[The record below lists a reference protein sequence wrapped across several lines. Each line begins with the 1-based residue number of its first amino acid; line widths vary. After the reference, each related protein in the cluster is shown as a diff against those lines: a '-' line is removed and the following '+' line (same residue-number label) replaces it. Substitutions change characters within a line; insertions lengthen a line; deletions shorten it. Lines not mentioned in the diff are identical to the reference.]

1 MSEISQTHSQKDRL
15 IEGLKR
21 PGHAEDV
28 ELMADFTA
36 WYCKAKHKNRTKMPV
51 DLVTYELNNTPVKK
65 RALLCTECAEFVQ
78 YSEKRTAFCKQ
89 DPKPFC
95 ANCSIKCY
103 MSKMQDYSRQVMR
116 YSGPRSLFSRHAIAA
131 LRHILKQNER

>member
-1 MSEISQTHSQKDRL
+1 MSEISQPYNEKDRL

-21 PGHAEDV
+21 PGHANDV
-28 ELMADFTA
+28 ELLADFTA
-36 WYCKAKHKNRTKMPV
+36 WYCKAKHGKRPKASV
-51 DLVTYELNNTPVKK
+51 DLVAYELNDTPLKK

-95 ANCSIKCY
+95 AHCPIKCY
-103 MSKMQDYSRQVMR
+103 APAMQEYSRKVMR
-116 YSGPRSLFSRHAIAA
+116 YSGPRSIFSHHACAAIKHLFE
-131 LRHILKQNER
+131 QNER